1 MENKEDFILQHNY
14 KMNEKQKF
22 SVHYLRQEVF
32 TLPKY
37 SLTVR
42 MRFM

>member
-14 KMNEKQKF
+14 KMNEIQKF
-22 SVHYLRQEVF
+22 SVHFLQEVF

-37 SLTVR
+37 SLSVR